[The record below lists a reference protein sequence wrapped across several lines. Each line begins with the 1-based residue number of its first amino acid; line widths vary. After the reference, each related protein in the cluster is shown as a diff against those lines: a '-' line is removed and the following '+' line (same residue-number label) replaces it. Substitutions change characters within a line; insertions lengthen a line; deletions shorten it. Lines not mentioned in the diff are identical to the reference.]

1 MHSSR
6 ILKSKQSMLKKILEK
21 VSNIRITKAESIT
34 PPMLYIKRHEVKNP
48 ESDFLV
54 DARQTITNIL
64 KGKDKR
70 LLVVVGPCSIH
81 DTRAAIEYAQKLTA
95 LRDQLKED
103 LFIVMRVYFE
113 KPRTTVGWKGLIYD
127 PDLDNSNNM
136 EKGFDLA
143 RKLLLDL
150 AKLRL
155 PTATEYLDLITPQYI
170 SDLIS
175 WGAIGART
183 TESQTHRELASGLS
197 CPVGFKNGTD
207 GGVQVAIDAVI
218 SAGSSHMFW
227 SISKKGM
234 INRYTTTGNP
244 NCHVILRGGKTGTNF
259 NSESIKKTTER
270 LAASKL
276 PQRLMVDFSHA
287 NSEKKFKNQIKV
299 GADIAKQISNGS
311 ERISGVMIESHLN
324 EGNQPVGVLK
334 SLEYG
339 VSITDACIGWDD
351 TEKLLRTLAKSVHI
365 KNS

>member
-1 MHSSR
+1 
-6 ILKSKQSMLKKILEK
+6 MLKKILQK
-21 VSNIRITKAESIT
+21 ISNIRITKAESIT
-34 PPMLYIKRHEVKNP
+34 TPMVYIKRHEVKKP
-48 ESDFLV
+48 ESDFIV
-54 DARQTITNIL
+54 EARQAIANIV

-81 DTRAAIEYAQKLTA
+81 DPKAAIEYAEKLA
-95 LRDQLKED
+95 KLKDELKDD

-113 KPRTTVGWKGLIYD
+113 KPRTTIGWKGLIYD
-127 PDLDNSNNM
+127 PDLDDSCNM

-207 GGVQVAIDAVI
+207 GSAQVAIDAVI
-218 SAGSSHMFW
+218 SASNSHMFW

-234 INRYTTTGNP
+234 INRYTTAGNP
-244 NCHVILRGGKTGTNF
+244 NCHIILRGGKSGTNYD
-259 NSESIKKTTER
+259 SDSVQKTIAQ
-270 LAASKL
+270 LSSAKL
-276 PQRLMVDFSHA
+276 PERLMVDFSHA
-287 NSEKKFKNQIKV
+287 NSEKKFRNQIKV
-299 GADIAKQISNGS
+299 GDEIAKQIGAGS
-311 ERISGVMIESHLN
+311 EHIFGVMIESHLN
-324 EGNQPVGVLK
+324 EGSQPVALLK
-334 SLEYG
+334 SLKYG
-339 VSITDACIGWDD
+339 VSITDGCVGWND
-351 TEKLLRTLAKSVHI
+351 TENLLKTLAQSVH
-365 KNS
+365 KRNS

>member
-1 MHSSR
+1 
-6 ILKSKQSMLKKILEK
+6 MLKKILK
-21 VSNIRITKAESIT
+21 KISNIRITKAESIT
-34 PPMLYIKRHEVKNP
+34 PPMVYIKRHEVKKP
-48 ESDFLV
+48 ESDFIV
-54 DARQTITNIL
+54 EARQTIADIM

-81 DTRAAIEYAQKLTA
+81 DTTAAIEYAEKLA
-95 LRDQLKED
+95 KLRNELKDD

-127 PDLDNSNNM
+127 PDLDSSNHM

-207 GGVQVAIDAVI
+207 GGVQVAIDAVT
-218 SAGSSHMFW
+218 SASSSHMFW
-227 SISKKGM
+227 SINKKGL
-234 INRYTTTGNP
+234 INRYTTSGNP
-244 NCHVILRGGKTGTNF
+244 NCHVILRGGKSATNF
-259 NSESIKKTTER
+259 DSKSVKVAAQQ
-270 LAASKL
+270 LAVANL
-276 PQRLMVDFSHA
+276 PQQLMVDFSHA

-299 GADIAKQISNGS
+299 GDDIAKQISEGS
-311 ERISGVMIESHLN
+311 KQISGVMIESHLN
-324 EGNQPVGVLK
+324 EGNQSVGPLK

-339 VSITDACIGWDD
+339 VSITDACIDWND
-351 TEKLLRTLAKSVHI
+351 TEKLLRTLSNAVQKR
-365 KNS
+365 NR